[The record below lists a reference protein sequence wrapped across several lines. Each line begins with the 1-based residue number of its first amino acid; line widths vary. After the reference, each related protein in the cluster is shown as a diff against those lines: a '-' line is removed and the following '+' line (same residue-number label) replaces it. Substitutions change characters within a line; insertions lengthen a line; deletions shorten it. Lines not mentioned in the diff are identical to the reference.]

1 MSVLEGTLVHI
12 INKLSWVKQYLSEK
26 DRNNINAIIGS
37 INKIEKFIGDFE
49 DADQLEQ
56 DELVL
61 DATLMNFVVIGETS
75 IKISS
80 TFKLNHTDIDWRGIK
95 DFRNFIAHEYFS
107 VNVTEVWQIIKD
119 HLPILKS
126 QLLNILE
133 VNKTDYWKESY
144 FLEKKAQDSTLWHSQ

>member
-1 MSVLEGTLVHI
+1 MSER
-12 INKLSWVKQYLSEK
+12 

-37 INKIEKFIGDFE
+37 INKIEKFIVDIW

-80 TFKLNHTDIDWRGIK
+80 TFKLNHSDIDWRGIK
-95 DFRNFIAHEYFS
+95 DFRNFISHDYFS

-133 VNKTDYWKESY
+133 VNKTDY
-144 FLEKKAQDSTLWHSQ
+144 